1 MTNFNAKLN
10 LMKLSRAGIMQIQGR
25 GEVLRCLVIPVEE
38 NHLFVSTD
46 ENNRPKAAYLDLS
59 AWEMQNP
66 KYEETHFIKQSLPKE
81 VREQMTEE
89 QKKSQPILGGMKP
102 IEIKPLE
109 NNAGTCDA
117 PFAQVS
123 DMDGLPF
130 WIGELVEKLNLKFVL
145 DY

>member
-46 ENNRPKAAYLDLS
+46 AMTNKPKSVYLDLS
-59 AWEMQNP
+59 VWELQNP
-66 KYEETHFIKQSLPKE
+66 KYEETHMIKQSLPKE
-81 VREQMTEE
+81 ARERMTDEE
-89 QKKSQPILGGMKP
+89 RKSMPVLGGLKP
-102 IEIKPLE
+102 IGNEFA
-109 NNAGTCDA
+109 NAAASCDA

-123 DMDGLPF
+123 NLDELPF
-130 WIGELVEKLNLKFVL
+130 
-145 DY
+145 